1 MPFGAEFMLIYNP
14 YVDSV
19 LREGKAADHCYSS
32 KSMTGRHP
40 RMTDIHPKSLQARPK
55 QRYGDKRGNMQITV
69 SRNRSTLIGMPP
81 ELLLEIVGNLGPAD
95 KASLALTCKRAYQ
108 FSNKSDFQAMD
119 VPQISEIWSRACHEP
134 FPMEYER
141 YRFLQRL
148 QGDSRKYVACAWC
161 LELHP
166 RKRNCSVGCASRFA
180 SERRIKVDET
190 TCEWQIMHNGRSN
203 GIYISNFKN
212 VDEESEEFITHNA
225 DQVSEPGEKYIT
237 IRVDHDKV
245 FDRDDFFGPQ
255 LKNSSIRV
263 CDHLKF
269 PENPDLWDMVYCKVM
284 NHPENLSCHKC
295 ANVLR
300 HCDKCEAI
308 FDFNVQ
314 PLDMLGELSQRY
326 VILQAR
332 VFRRINMKLGSRA
345 KIRAIESSR

>member
-1 MPFGAEFMLIYNP
+1 
-14 YVDSV
+14 
-19 LREGKAADHCYSS
+19 
-32 KSMTGRHP
+32 
-40 RMTDIHPKSLQARPK
+40 
-55 QRYGDKRGNMQITV
+55 
-69 SRNRSTLIGMPP
+69 MPP

-148 QGDSRKYVACAWC
+148 QRDSRK
-161 LELHP
+161 
-166 RKRNCSVGCASRFA
+166 FA

-212 VDEESEEFITHNA
+212 VDEESEEFITHNS

-237 IRVDHDKV
+237 IHVDHDKV

-295 ANVLR
+295 ANVQR
-300 HCDKCEAI
+300 HCDKCDAI

-326 VILQAR
+326 VILHAR

-345 KIRAIESSR
+345 KIRAIESSMLDEGTGPFAMDVTWNTAQFKFDMRAEFGWRTGDSLEDQKPMFYIPPLKEKGCSFEVT

>member
-1 MPFGAEFMLIYNP
+1 MESTYPTSKTSTKSPKNLSLIMPT
-14 YVDSV
+14 
-19 LREGKAADHCYSS
+19 R
-32 KSMTGRHP
+32 
-40 RMTDIHPKSLQARPK
+40 
-55 QRYGDKRGNMQITV
+55 
-69 SRNRSTLIGMPP
+69 
-81 ELLLEIVGNLGPAD
+81 
-95 KASLALTCKRAYQ
+95 
-108 FSNKSDFQAMD
+108 FQN
-119 VPQISEIWSRACHEP
+119 VRT
-134 FPMEYER
+134 ER
-141 YRFLQRL
+141 YTFTVL
-148 QGDSRKYVACAWC
+148 V
-161 LELHP
+161 
-166 RKRNCSVGCASRFA
+166 
-180 SERRIKVDET
+180 SEREVEFPDTSET
-190 TCEWQIMHNGRSN
+190 
-203 GIYISNFKN
+203 
-212 VDEESEEFITHNA
+212 A
-225 DQVSEPGEKYIT
+225 GEKYIT